1 MIEMLLPISLIIVSF
16 VISMQLLDHLP
27 FFKVR
32 SLTEKEKRELEKGAL
47 IHFASYAAKV
57 KILEKQ
63 ELKASWRVT
72 NFSNSFKK
80 TIFFFFGNISERAKW
95 FNYDSQYQCKIII
108 KKIPAEIVDK
118 LLIRKYDNVVL
129 LRDDLNLSAVEYE
142 IEDNIYQEEKQANN
156 KLKQIKYSM
165 LPVLCLLG
173 IMVVCFL
180 ILLETLIFVIVILN

>member
-1 MIEMLLPISLIIVSF
+1 MIEIVLTLLLIIVSF
-16 VISMQLLDHLP
+16 VISMQLLDYLP

-32 SLTEKEKRELEKGAL
+32 SLTEKEKRELEKIAL
-47 IHFASYAAKV
+47 IHFTSYTAKV

-72 NFSNSFKK
+72 NFSNSLKK
-80 TIFFFFGNISERAKW
+80 TIFFFFGDISERAKW

-118 LLIRKYDNVVL
+118 MLIRKYDNVVL
-129 LRDDLNLSAVEYE
+129 LRDNLNLSVVEYE
-142 IEDNIYQEEKQANN
+142 IEDDIYQEEKQKNN
-156 KLKQIKYSM
+156 RLKQFKHSM

-173 IMVVCFL
+173 IMFVCFL
-180 ILLETLIFVIVILN
+180 ILFGILIFVIVILS